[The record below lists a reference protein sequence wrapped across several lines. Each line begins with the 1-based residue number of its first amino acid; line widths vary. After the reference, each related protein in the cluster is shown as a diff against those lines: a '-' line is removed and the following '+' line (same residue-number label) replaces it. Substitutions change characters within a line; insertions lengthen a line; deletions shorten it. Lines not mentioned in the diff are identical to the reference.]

1 MELKDYMTILN
12 RRKWLILAVVV
23 VAMVTVLIGSK
34 LQTPIYQSSVTLR
47 VAASSTGQLDYSSAS
62 YVSQLLNTTAQI
74 ATTGSVLIELQ
85 SRLNLPKLP
94 AVTSE
99 VIPNTELIKLT
110 VEDTDPQRAAD
121 TAAMLADTIISQ
133 SYYVYTGGSVNALSV
148 LGTQVAEVEKQ
159 VLVTREEYTRSLQ
172 LTPAAPATSDLLYQ
186 ELMLEQ
192 RNYDSLLSQY
202 QSQQIQNEIRS
213 NMITIVE
220 KPLVAAEP
228 SKPQII
234 LNMIL
239 GLIAGVLGG
248 VVLAFIVNALDA
260 TLYTAQE
267 IERYTGLST
276 FARIPKVSRE
286 RTRLMV
292 NSEGAF
298 SDSFRELA
306 MKLIQVDGARP
317 PKVFLVFSAE
327 PNQGKSMIVSH
338 LAVAL
343 AECGKKTIAVDCD
356 MRLPRLHKWFS
367 VPNTLGLK
375 DVLEEEAELNT
386 AILETEFEGLW
397 VLTSGECVT
406 KPTLLLGSQAMK
418 NVVNTLS
425 RKYDFVLLDTPAL
438 LAVGDAGVISES
450 ADGMIFVARRKE
462 TTREAARSAG
472 SFLKSYS
479 DKFSALVVNQDS
491 TSDGYYYHRSE
502 PESRELTSE
511 FLIKRLQVQQ
521 SVTSYEKSEAS
532 ARNRT
537 RELDLEV
544 ERTVIA
550 MALEQPLYGQIRVAN
565 ELKKRGMNITPGV
578 VRNIW
583 LKNGLETFEK
593 RNQAL
598 GKKSHGEM
606 EDLSAAQ
613 RKAFE
618 KAHADRK
625 AEEEIQSQHPGFLG
639 VQDCIYIGRVDG
651 VGRVYQ
657 QVFID
662 TFTNV
667 AFAKLY
673 YRKNVAA
680 AIDLLN
686 VCVLP
691 FYHEEEIRLQTVLT
705 DQSAIFTGEAGEH
718 DYEKLL
724 NSESIEHRVTDG
736 WHAKTNGISLRFQR
750 MLNDDFYQVM
760 LRQKTYSSLDEL
772 QLDLDHWIRDFN
784 KQKEFE
790 GKYCYGRTPYQTLLE
805 TKLPFTI
812 SETKKT
818 SKTRVETPVTL

>member
-23 VAMVTVLIGSK
+23 VVMVTVFIGSK

-74 ATTGSVLIELQ
+74 ATTGSVLTELQ
-85 SRLNLPKLP
+85 SRLNLPTPPK
-94 AVTSE
+94 VTSE

-121 TAAMLADTIISQ
+121 TATMLAEIIISQ

-159 VLVTREEYTRSLQ
+159 VLVTREQYTRSLQ

-186 ELMLEQ
+186 QLILEQ
-192 RNYDSLLSQY
+192 RNYDALLSQY
-202 QSQQIQNEIRS
+202 QSQQVQNEMRS

-220 KPLVAAEP
+220 QPRVAVEP
-228 SKPQII
+228 SKPQMI
-234 LNMIL
+234 LNLIL
-239 GLIAGVLGG
+239 GLVAGMLGG
-248 VVLAFIVNALDA
+248 VVLAFIVNALDS
-260 TLYTAQE
+260 TLYTAQD
-267 IERYTGLST
+267 IERYSGMTT
-276 FARIPKVSRE
+276 FARIPKVARE
-286 RTRLMV
+286 QTRLIF
-292 NSEGAF
+292 NSESAF

-306 MKLIQVDGARP
+306 MKLIKVDGARP
-317 PKVFLVFSAE
+317 AKVFLIFSAE

-343 AECGKKTIAVDCD
+343 AECGKRTIAVDCD

-367 VPNTLGLK
+367 VPNTIGLK
-375 DVLEEEAELNT
+375 DILESRAELNT

-397 VLTSGECVT
+397 VLTSGESVT

-418 NVVNTLS
+418 NVINSLS
-425 RKYDFVLLDTPAL
+425 RKYDYVLLDTPAL

-450 ADGMIFVARRKE
+450 ADGMIFIARRKE
-462 TTREAARSAG
+462 TTREAAKSAG
-472 SFLKSYS
+472 AFLKSYPE
-479 DKFSALVVNQDS
+479 KFTALVVNQDS

-502 PESRELTSE
+502 PETQELTSE
-511 FLIKRLQVQQ
+511 FIIKRLQSQQ
-521 SVTSYEKSEAS
+521 KNTTPEMNENS
-532 ARNRT
+532 ARNRS

-544 ERTVIA
+544 ERTVIN

-565 ELKKRGMNITPGV
+565 ELRKRGMNVTPGV

-593 RNQAL
+593 RNHAL
-598 GKKSHGEM
+598 GQKSNGEA
-606 EDLSAAQ
+606 EELSAEQLRAL
-613 RKAFE
+613 E
-618 KAHADRK
+618 KARADRE
-625 AEEEIQSQHPGFLG
+625 AEEQIHSLHPGFLG

-662 TFTNV
+662 AFTNL

-680 AIDLLN
+680 AMDLLN
-686 VCVLP
+686 TCVLP
-691 FYHEEEIRLQTVLT
+691 FFRDEGIPLETILT
-705 DQSAIFTGEAGEH
+705 DKSAIYTGEPGVHA
-718 DYEKLL
+718 YEKLL
-724 NSESIEHRVTDG
+724 EDKSIEHRVTEE
-736 WHAKTNGISLRFQR
+736 WRARTNGLSLRFQR
-750 MLNDDFYQVM
+750 TLNDDFYQVM
-760 LRQKTYSSLDEL
+760 SRQKSYGSLDEL
-772 QLDLDHWIRDFN
+772 QQDLDFWIHEFN
-784 KQKEFE
+784 FQKEFA
-790 GKYCYGRTPYQTLLE
+790 GKYCYGRTPYQTLE
-805 TKLPFTI
+805 DTKLIAAESDAKNTR
-812 SETKKT
+812 
-818 SKTRVETPVTL
+818 KTRVESPIPL